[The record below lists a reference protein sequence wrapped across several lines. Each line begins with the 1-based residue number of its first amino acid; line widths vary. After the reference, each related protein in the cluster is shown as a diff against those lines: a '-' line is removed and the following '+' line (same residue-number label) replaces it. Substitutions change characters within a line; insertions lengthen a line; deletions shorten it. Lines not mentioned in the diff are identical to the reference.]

1 MKLIRFLYERVSLF
15 KLRLYRRVMIFMF
28 NSLNNCRIAPGV
40 VINKE
45 SSFYNVGIGFGTY
58 LAVNAKI
65 SNTEI
70 GKFCSIGPNLLCGF
84 GIHPIDGISTSPS
97 FYSTGKQNGFTFSLE
112 NKFEECKTIF
122 IGNDVF
128 IGSNVTI
135 LDGVTIGDGAIIG
148 AGAVVSKNIAP
159 YAIAIGCPIKVVK
172 FRFTP
177 DIIEKLLLIKWWDKD
192 EIVWQKVE
200 KYFYN
205 IDEFLENV

>member
-1 MKLIRFLYERVSLF
+1 MALV
-15 KLRLYRRVMIFMF
+15 F
-28 NSLNNCRIAPGV
+28 NSMNNCRINRGV
-40 VINKE
+40 VINKK
-45 SSFYNVGIGFGTY
+45 SSFYNVSIGFGTY
-58 LAVNAKI
+58 LSVNANV

-84 GIHPIDGISTSPS
+84 GVHPIDGISTCPS
-97 FYSTGKQNGFTFSLE
+97 FYSTLKQNGFTFSSE
-112 NKFEECKTIF
+112 NKIEETKTII

-128 IGSNVTI
+128 IGANVTI
-135 LDGVTIGDGAIIG
+135 LDGVTIGNGAIIG

-172 FRFTP
+172 FRFAP

-192 EIVWQKVE
+192 KIVWLNIE

-205 IDEFLENV
+205 INEFIEQSLRK